1 MPIARLAVA
10 LLLAALLGLA
20 PATADE
26 KPAPEG
32 AKTREDIFPLSSIR
46 PGMRGY
52 GLTVM
57 QGTKI
62 ERFEVEVID
71 VIENHLV
78 KQDVILVKCLGP
90 NFEDH
95 QIAQGMSG
103 SPIYF
108 DGKIAGALAYTWAWA
123 KHALGGITPIETVLA
138 EGERKLEGRATG
150 MQPPTRLRR
159 EEAGVAARSNDLRP
173 IGTPLAVAGFSQ
185 ATRRELEAEFGPLGF
200 TVCGGGAA
208 GRPAQAARWANL
220 DAPMVPGSAI
230 VVDLLRG
237 DYNASAMGTCTFVD
251 GEKVFGFGHDFSLLG
266 ETLLPM
272 SVGYVYTVVASRE
285 ISFKLGSSIRQ
296 IGAIVQDRPSC
307 IVGHLGQAAR
317 MVPVSV
323 RFTNAVTKR
332 EESFQFEVTP
342 NRVFFT
348 QMTMFALKES
358 FARAETTMGQNTKRY
373 TMTEKI
379 RGMEPWSYE
388 DVIAGFDG
396 GFQRQLIGLLD
407 RPLNHMTQRPEFE
420 SFHLEVEVER
430 RDRRAYLMT
439 LTASAEE
446 VRPGQS
452 VTLQAGFETKD
463 GGDLLEETL
472 SVRIPD
478 DAPEGNYVISVLGGD
493 FVPADVAT
501 PRDIADF
508 PKIYAAFYKSTELVA
523 VLPTGRVDLD
533 LDGRLLRDLPL
544 SAVPRLVRAPGGTNT
559 KLKPVTET
567 VRKSVPFV
575 VAGSQKVTLRVVR

>member
-1 MPIARLAVA
+1 MPIARLTIG
-10 LLLAALLGLA
+10 LLLACLLGPA
-20 PATADE
+20 PAAADDG
-26 KPAPEG
+26 PAPV
-32 AKTREDIFPLSSIR
+32 AVKPREDIFPLSSVR
-46 PGMRGY
+46 PGLRGY

-90 NFEDH
+90 AFEDH

-123 KHALGGITPIETVLA
+123 KHALGGITPIETMLA
-138 EGERKLEGRATG
+138 EGARKLEGRATG

-159 EEAGVAARSNDLRP
+159 GEADVAARPDEMRR
-173 IGTPLAVAGFSQ
+173 IGTPLAVAGFSR
-185 ATRRELEAEFGPLGF
+185 ATRRELEAEFAPQGF

-208 GRPAQAARWANL
+208 GRPAKAARWANL
-220 DAPMVPGSAI
+220 DARLEPGAAI
-230 VVDLLRG
+230 VVDLMRG
-237 DYNASAMGTCTFVD
+237 DYNASALGTCTFVD
-251 GEKVFGFGHDFSLLG
+251 GDTVYGFGHDFNLLG

-296 IGAIVQDRPSC
+296 LGAIVQDRPSC
-307 IVGHLGQAAR
+307 IVGHMGQPAR
-317 MVPVSV
+317 MVPVTAH
-323 RFTNAVTKR
+323 FTNAVTKR
-332 EESFQFEVTP
+332 EESFAFEVTP
-342 NRVFFT
+342 NTVFFT
-348 QMTMFALKES
+348 QLTTFALKES
-358 FARAETTMGQNTKRY
+358 FARAETTLGQNTKRY
-373 TMTEKI
+373 TMTVKI
-379 RGMEPWSYE
+379 KGMEPWSYE

-420 SFHLEVEVER
+420 SFHLEVEVEH
-430 RDRRAYLMT
+430 RDRRAYLMS

-446 VRPGQS
+446 VRPGQT
-452 VTLQAGFETKD
+452 VTLKAGLETKD
-463 GGDLLEETL
+463 GGDQLEQTL
-472 SVRIPD
+472 EVRIPD
-478 DAPEGNYVISVLGGD
+478 DAPEGNYVVDVMGGD
-493 FVPADVAT
+493 FVAADVAT

-508 PKIYAAFYKSTELVA
+508 PRIYAAFYKSTELVA

-533 LDGRLLRDLPL
+533 LDGNLLRDLPL
-544 SAVPRLVRAPGGTNT
+544 SAVPRLVRGPGGTNT
-559 KLKPVTET
+559 KLKPVTEK
-567 VRKSVPFV
+567 VRKPVPFV